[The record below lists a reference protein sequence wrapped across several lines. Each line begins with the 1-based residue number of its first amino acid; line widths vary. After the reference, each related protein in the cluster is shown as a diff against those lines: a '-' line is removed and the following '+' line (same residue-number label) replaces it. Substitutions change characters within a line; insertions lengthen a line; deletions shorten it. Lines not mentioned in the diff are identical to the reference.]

1 MSDAPTTRRTPR
13 QVIDRLLHPREQRE
27 ILDAVRAAEQRTS
40 GELKVHV
47 EAHCRAVDPY
57 TRAVQLF
64 EKLGVH
70 RTEGRNGV
78 LVYVATHDRRYAII
92 GDVGIGEPQG
102 SEMWTEATRQLSI
115 ALRRGAAG
123 EGITAA
129 VRALGDRLAR
139 RFPAAR
145 GGKDEIE
152 NEISTE
158 DTSPGGTARG

>member
-1 MSDAPTTRRTPR
+1 MSELPATRRTPR

-27 ILDAVRAAEQRTS
+27 ILDAVRIAELRTS

-47 EAHCRAVDPY
+47 EAHCPAADPY

-78 LVYVATHDRRYAII
+78 LVYVATQDRRYAIV

-102 SEMWTEATRQLSI
+102 SEMWAEATRQLSI

-123 EGITAA
+123 E
-129 VRALGDRLAR
+129 
-139 RFPAAR
+139 
-145 GGKDEIE
+145 
-152 NEISTE
+152 
-158 DTSPGGTARG
+158 